1 LLLSQDL
8 KKVQPWNQAA
18 ARCVWKKEQ
27 ETDAGGWQVDAWRA
41 GTIQVHSAAS
51 SFRPHSS
58 FVRQKVAALSSLREA
73 SVAPSRKSKRFW
85 IWLAAAVVVVVAL
98 LGIGAARLTRGSG
111 IDLNK
116 LAKVTRADVARSVV
130 ATGKIQPITKVEV
143 KSKAS
148 GIVEKLYVDINNQV
162 HKGQQLAQLDQ
173 QEIVAQVEA
182 QRAQLA
188 AAEANVSTYQANI
201 EQDKV
206 NAAAPDL
213 PMYKATL
220 DRNLEMQ
227 KLGIVSRQALDD
239 ANKDYL
245 AALTRRDSAKAQ
257 IGVDAARL
265 KQARAQVLQAQASLK
280 QLEEQLSYTTIV
292 APMDGVILSRDVEI
306 GDAVSSILVLGST
319 ATLVMTEGD
328 INQVYVQGKVD
339 EADIAHVYMSQPAR
353 IKVESFRDRVFN
365 GKVTKIA
372 PLGVEKDNVTTFEV
386 RVSIDNP
393 GGELKANMTANAEI
407 ILDEHKG
414 VLTVPESAVIYD
426 SQKKATVEV
435 PDKKQKE
442 GKRKVPVTVGLS
454 NGSVTEILSGLK
466 EGDSVVLQQ

>member
-1 LLLSQDL
+1 
-8 KKVQPWNQAA
+8 V
-18 ARCVWKKEQ
+18 
-27 ETDAGGWQVDAWRA
+27 
-41 GTIQVHSAAS
+41 AAS
-51 SFRPHSS
+51 
-58 FVRQKVAALSSLREA
+58 K
-73 SVAPSRKSKRFW
+73 KGKKFW
-85 IWLAAAVVVVVAL
+85 IWIGSAAL
-98 LGIGAARLTRGSG
+98 LVVLVLGVMAARLVKGTQ
-111 IDLNK
+111 IDPNRI
-116 LAKVTRADVARSVV
+116 AKVQRGDVARSVV

-173 QEIVAQVEA
+173 QEIAAQVDA

-188 AAEANVSTYQANI
+188 SAEANVGTFEANV
-201 EQDKV
+201 EQDRV

-213 PMYKATL
+213 PMYKTTL
-220 DRNLEMQ
+220 DRNLEME
-227 KLGIVSRQALDD
+227 KEGVVSRQALDN
-239 ANKDYL
+239 ANRDYL
-245 AALTRRDSAKAQ
+245 AALNKRDGAKAQ
-257 IGVDAARL
+257 IGVDTAKL
-265 KQARAQVLQAQASLK
+265 KQARAQVMQSQASLK

-292 APMDGVILSRDVEI
+292 APMDGVILSRDVEM

-339 EADIAHVYMSQPAR
+339 EADIAHVYMNQPAR
-353 IKVESFRDRVFN
+353 IKVESFRDRIFN

-407 ILDEHKG
+407 LLDEHKK
-414 VLTVPESAVIYD
+414 VLTVPENAVTYD
-426 SQKKATVEV
+426 NQKNAFIDIPDKSQK
-435 PDKKQKE
+435 D
-442 GKRKVPVTVGLS
+442 GLRKIPVKVGLS
-454 NGSVTEILSGLK
+454 NGSVTEIASGLK
-466 EGDSVVLQQ
+466 EGDQVVLQQ

>member
-1 LLLSQDL
+1 MI
-8 KKVQPWNQAA
+8 
-18 ARCVWKKEQ
+18 KELIDSILWPLGLRQ
-27 ETDAGGWQVDAWRA
+27 ETPWELNL
-41 GTIQVHSAAS
+41 AA
-51 SFRPHSS
+51 
-58 FVRQKVAALSSLREA
+58 KK
-73 SVAPSRKSKRFW
+73 SRKLW
-85 IWLAAAVVVVVAL
+85 IWLGSAGLVVVVL
-98 LGIGAARLTRGSG
+98 LGITAARLVKGSA
-111 IDLNK
+111 IDPNRI
-116 LAKVTRADVARSVV
+116 AKVQRGDVARSVV

-148 GIVEKLYVDINNQV
+148 GIVEKLFVDINYRV
-162 HKGQQLAQLDQ
+162 HKGQPLAQLDQ
-173 QEIVAQVEA
+173 QEILAQVEA

-188 AAEANVSTYQANI
+188 AAEANVGTYEANI

-220 DRNLEMQ
+220 ERNQQMQ
-227 KLGIVSRQALDD
+227 KEGVVSRQALDD
-239 ANKDYL
+239 ANRDYL
-245 AALTRRDSAKAQ
+245 AALNKRDAAKAQ
-257 IGVDAARL
+257 IGVDTAKL
-265 KQARAQVLQAQASLK
+265 KQAHAQVLQSQASLK

-292 APMDGVILSRDVEI
+292 APMDGIILSRDVEI

-328 INQVYVQGKVD
+328 TSQVYVQGKVD
-339 EADIAHVYMSQPAR
+339 EADIAHVYMNQAAR

-407 ILDEHKG
+407 LLDEHKG
-414 VLTVPESAVIYD
+414 VLMVPENAVSYD
-426 SQKKATVEV
+426 NQKNAFVNI
-435 PDKKQKE
+435 PDRNQKE
-442 GKRKVPVTVGLS
+442 GTRKLPVKVGLS
-454 NGSVTEILSGLK
+454 NGSVTEIADGLK
-466 EGDSVVLQQ
+466 EGDQVVLQQ

>member
-1 LLLSQDL
+1 M
-8 KKVQPWNQAA
+8 AA
-18 ARCVWKKEQ
+18 
-27 ETDAGGWQVDAWRA
+27 
-41 GTIQVHSAAS
+41 
-51 SFRPHSS
+51 
-58 FVRQKVAALSSLREA
+58 
-73 SVAPSRKSKRFW
+73 SRKSKKFW
-85 IWLAAAVVVVVAL
+85 IWLSAGVVVVVLL
-98 LGIGAARLTRGSG
+98 LGIGLARLVSG
-111 IDLNK
+111 TTIDPNK
-116 LAKVTRADVARSVV
+116 LGKVTRGDVARSVV
-130 ATGKIQPITKVEV
+130 ATGKIQPITQVEV

-148 GIVEKLYVDINNQV
+148 GIVEKLYVDINYKVQ
-162 HKGQQLAQLDQ
+162 KGQQLAQLDQ
-173 QEIVAQVEA
+173 QEIAAQVDA

-188 AAEANVSTYQANI
+188 SQEANVATYEANI

-206 NAAAPDL
+206 NANAPDL

-227 KLGIVSRQALDD
+227 RQGIVSRQALDD
-239 ANKDYL
+239 ANRDYL
-245 AALTRRDSAKAQ
+245 AALTRRDNSKAQ
-257 IGVDAARL
+257 IGVDTARL
-265 KQARAQVLQAQASLK
+265 KQARAQVQQAQAGLK

-328 INQVYVQGKVD
+328 INEVYVDGKVD
-339 EADIAHVYMSQPAR
+339 EADIAHVYMAQPAR

-365 GKVTKIA
+365 GKVTKIS

-407 ILDEHKG
+407 LLDEHKG
-414 VLTVPESAVIYD
+414 VLMVPESAVMYD
-426 SQKKATVEV
+426 KDKKASVEI

-454 NGSVTEILSGLK
+454 NGSVTELLSGLK
-466 EGDSVVLQQ
+466 EGQQVVLQ

>member
-1 LLLSQDL
+1 M
-8 KKVQPWNQAA
+8 
-18 ARCVWKKEQ
+18 
-27 ETDAGGWQVDAWRA
+27 
-41 GTIQVHSAAS
+41 AAS
-51 SFRPHSS
+51 R
-58 FVRQKVAALSSLREA
+58 R
-73 SVAPSRKSKRFW
+73 SKRFW
-85 IWLAAAVVVVVAL
+85 IWLGIGVFVIVAL
-98 LGIGAARLTRGSG
+98 AGLGLVRLAKGST
-111 IDLNK
+111 IDPNK
-116 LAKVTRADVARSVV
+116 LAKVTRGDVARSVV

-143 KSKAS
+143 KSKAT
-148 GIVEKLYVDINNQV
+148 GIVEKLYVDINNHV
-162 HKGQQLAQLDQ
+162 IKGQNLAQLDQ

-188 AAEANVSTYQANI
+188 SAEANVGTYQANV

-227 KLGIVSRQALDD
+227 KEGIVSRQALDD

-245 AALTRRDSAKAQ
+245 AALTRRDSSHAQ
-257 IGVDAARL
+257 VGVDTARL
-265 KQARAQVLQAQASLK
+265 KQARAQVMQNQAGLK

-319 ATLVMTEGD
+319 ATQVMTEGD
-328 INQVYVQGKVD
+328 INEVYVQGKVD

-353 IKVESFRDRVFN
+353 IKVESFRDRTFN

-372 PLGVEKDNVTTFEV
+372 PMGVEKDNVTTFEV
-386 RVSIDNP
+386 RVSINNP

-407 ILDEHKG
+407 LLDEHKG
-414 VLTVPESAVIYD
+414 VLTVPENAVMYD
-426 SQKKATVEV
+426 NQKKASVEI

-442 GKRKVPVTVGLS
+442 GKRKIPVTVGLS
-454 NGSVTEILSGLK
+454 NGSVTEIVSGLK
-466 EGDSVVLQQ
+466 EGDQVVLQQ

>member
-1 LLLSQDL
+1 M
-8 KKVQPWNQAA
+8 AA
-18 ARCVWKKEQ
+18 
-27 ETDAGGWQVDAWRA
+27 
-41 GTIQVHSAAS
+41 
-51 SFRPHSS
+51 
-58 FVRQKVAALSSLREA
+58 
-73 SVAPSRKSKRFW
+73 SRKSKKFW
-85 IWLAAAVVVVVAL
+85 IWLIAAAVVVVLVAGMGL
-98 LGIGAARLTRGSG
+98 ARMVKGTS
-111 IDLNK
+111 IDPNR
-116 LAKVTRADVARSVV
+116 LAKVTRGDVARSVV

-148 GIVEKLYVDINNQV
+148 GIVEKLYVDINNVV

-173 QEIVAQVEA
+173 QEITAEVAA

-188 AAEANVSTYQANI
+188 AAEANVSTYEANI
-201 EQDKV
+201 EQDRV

-220 DRNLEMQ
+220 DRNLQMQ
-227 KLGIVSRQALDD
+227 KEGIVSRQALDD

-245 AALTRRDSAKAQ
+245 AALTRRDSSKAQ
-257 IGVDAARL
+257 IGVDAAKL
-265 KQARAQVLQAQASLK
+265 KQARAQVMQSKASLN
-280 QLEEQLSYTTIV
+280 QFEEQLGYTTIV

-319 ATLVMTEGD
+319 ATLIMTEGD
-328 INQVYVQGKVD
+328 INEVYVQGKVD
-339 EADIAHVYMSQPAR
+339 EADIAHVYMNQPAR
-353 IKVESFRDRVFN
+353 IKVESFRDRIFN

-407 ILDEHKG
+407 LLDEHKG
-414 VLTVPESAVIYD
+414 VLMVPENAVIYD
-426 SQKKATVEV
+426 NQKNASVEV
-435 PDKKQKE
+435 PDKKQKD
-442 GKRKVPVTVGLS
+442 GTRKLAVKVGLS

-466 EGDSVVLQQ
+466 EGEQVVLQQ